1 MGSAAS
7 APRGPPNI
15 SFRCEALIVGAGI
28 TGVLVVVRLTRQ
40 GLDVVL
46 IDRESPGQGSTA
58 ASTAMLLWEI
68 DRSLTE
74 LAELY
79 GLERAERCVRAS
91 FAAVKRIASLDRAAR
106 PSLPDAAKTIAV
118 ARERRHGKVSAGR
131 DGVAASGGLA
141 GKFS

>member
-74 LAELY
+74 PR
-79 GLERAERCVRAS
+79 RALRSGAGGAVRA
-91 FAAVKRIASLDRAAR
+91 
-106 PSLPDAAKTIAV
+106 
-118 ARERRHGKVSAGR
+118 GKLC
-131 DGVAASGGLA
+131 SGQ
-141 GKFS
+141 KDCKP